1 MMKYVML
8 LIVATLAAA
17 GFALADVVGKVDN
30 TAHAQAGTPSN
41 VSATN
46 GANPGETVVSW
57 DPVAGASEYRV
68 GWLAVADYQANIDN
82 DRWRERFAY
91 SDVNASSSYTVTRL
105 TPGEAYYFITGRKE
119 GDDIAWSAWAT
130 LTLNSGALSCP
141 TQPAVAPST
150 TSDLRVSNGSN
161 PGEVVVSWDVVAGM
175 TGYRVG
181 WLAVPDFEAN
191 RDNDR
196 WRERFAYSDISGGSS
211 YYTVTRLTPA
221 IAYYFILGR
230 KQGDD
235 IVWSQWAALALNAD
249 AVACPPSG
257 PTQNFPGSAVGGDY
271 DHDDDGLVEVRTLAQ
286 LNVIRLDP
294 DGNSLVDIDA
304 LPEYLAAFHGALDDM
319 GCPADGCKGYE
330 LATNLDFDTNGSGA
344 ADAGD
349 AYWNDSAG
357 WEPISLSRNATFDGN
372 GYTIVNLYINLP
384 NLPNAQYPIG
394 LFGSNGGTIRNVVLD
409 GVDVTGGRS
418 RFRSGVGGLVGANY
432 GAIGGSTVNGTV
444 TGEEYVGGL
453 VGHNQG
459 GAISGST
466 ASGTVTGNDYVGGL
480 VGHNQGGAISGSTA
494 SGAVTGEE
502 YVGGLVGHNQGGA
515 ISGSTASGAVTGEGN
530 VGGLVGHN
538 QGGAIS
544 GSTASGAVTGEE
556 YVGGLVGYNSRGNI
570 SDSTANGA
578 VTGEDNVGGLA
589 GLNSSSDIS
598 DSTANGAVTGN
609 GFVGGLI
616 GQNSSSDISD
626 STANGGVSGNHR
638 VGGLVGWNYNGGAI
652 SGSAASGAVTGEG
665 NVGGLVGHN
674 QGGAI
679 RGSTASGNVSGND
692 INVGGLIGH
701 NQGGAISG
709 STASGAVTGEGNV
722 GGLAGRNRGTISSST
737 ASGAVTGEEYV
748 GGLVGYNLYGT
759 ISGSTGGGAVTG
771 NGFVGGLIGRNDG
784 TVSDSTASGNVSGND
799 YVGGV
804 VTSNDYVGGLAGENH
819 GTISASTASGDA
831 RGRFYVGG
839 LVGLNWGAIED
850 CTASGTVTGVR
861 FRGAL
866 VGANDGG
873 TIANSIGLGAVTSRQ

>member
-17 GFALADVVGKVDN
+17 VFALADVVGKVDN

-41 VSATN
+41 VGAAN
-46 GANPGETVVSW
+46 GANPGEVVVSW
-57 DPVAGASEYRV
+57 DVVAGTTGYRV
-68 GWLAVADYQANIDN
+68 GWLAVPDFEANRDN

-150 TSDLRVSNGSN
+150 TSALRVSNGSRL
-161 PGEVVVSWDVVAGM
+161 GQVVVSWDVVAGT

-211 YYTVTRLTPA
+211 YYTVTRLTPG

-257 PTQNFPGSAVGGDY
+257 PTQNFPVSAVGGDY
-271 DHDDDGLVEVRTLAQ
+271 DHDDDGLIEVRTLAQ

-304 LPEYLAAFHGALDDM
+304 LPEYLAAFPGALDDM

-384 NLPNAQYPIG
+384 NLPNLPYAQYPIG

-418 RFRSGVGGLVGANY
+418 RFRSGVGGLVG
-432 GAIGGSTVNGTV
+432 
-444 TGEEYVGGL
+444 
-453 VGHNQG
+453 HNQG
-459 GAISGST
+459 GAISDST

-480 VGHNQGGAISGSTA
+480 VGFSEHATISGSTA
-494 SGAVTGEE
+494 RVAVTGKN
-502 YVGGLVGHNQGGA
+502 YVGGLVGLNERVTTYFSDGRVETREGTITNSA
-515 ISGSTASGAVTGEGN
+515 ASGTVSGNDN
-530 VGGLVGHN
+530 VGGLVGLN
-538 QGGAIS
+538 YGTIS
-544 GSTASGAVTGEE
+544 GSTVSGTVTGNDN
-556 YVGGLVGYNSRGNI
+556 VGGLVGLNYGTI
-570 SDSTANGA
+570 SYSETSGD
-578 VTGEDNVGGLA
+578 
-589 GLNSSSDIS
+589 
-598 DSTANGAVTGN
+598 
-609 GFVGGLI
+609 
-616 GQNSSSDISD
+616 
-626 STANGGVSGNHR
+626 VSGNDN
-638 VGGLVGWNYNGGAI
+638 VGGLVGWNARANNI
-652 SGSAASGAVTGEG
+652 V
-665 NVGGLVGHN
+665 
-674 QGGAI
+674 
-679 RGSTASGNVSGND
+679 
-692 INVGGLIGH
+692 
-701 NQGGAISG
+701 
-709 STASGAVTGEGNV
+709 
-722 GGLAGRNRGTISSST
+722 GTISNST
-737 ASGAVTGEEYV
+737 AE
-748 GGLVGYNLYGT
+748 
-759 ISGSTGGGAVTG
+759 
-771 NGFVGGLIGRNDG
+771 
-784 TVSDSTASGNVSGND
+784 
-799 YVGGV
+799 
-804 VTSNDYVGGLAGENH
+804 
-819 GTISASTASGDA
+819 GDA
-831 RGRFYVGG
+831 TGRFYVGG
-839 LVGLNWGAIED
+839 LVGLNAGTIED
-850 CTASGTVTGVR
+850 STASGNVAGVR
-861 FRGAL
+861 DHGAL

-873 TIANSIGLGAVTSRQ
+873 TITNSTGTGTVSTRQ